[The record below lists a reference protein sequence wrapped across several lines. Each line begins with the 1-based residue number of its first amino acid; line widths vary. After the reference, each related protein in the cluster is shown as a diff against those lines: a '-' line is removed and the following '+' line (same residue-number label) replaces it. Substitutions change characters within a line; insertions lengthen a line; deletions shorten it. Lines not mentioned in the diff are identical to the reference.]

1 MRTGADGCGWVR
13 MGCAGRGMEGR
24 GCAARPERNADGARG
39 ADEVCGERVQ
49 IGRRAKRGAG
59 FGRPR
64 RGGKGD
70 EKWAY
75 SLGYIRFREGEAGI
89 SCFLLGEE
97 VDTGGHLRTHVRIW

>member
-1 MRTGADGCGWVR
+1 
-13 MGCAGRGMEGR
+13 MEGR

-75 SLGYIRFREGEAGI
+75 SPGDIRGADGVCGAWDGGARGKQ
-89 SCFLLGEE
+89 
-97 VDTGGHLRTHVRIW
+97 DTGGHLRTHVRIW

>member
-1 MRTGADGCGWVR
+1 MRGDIAQEICGVR
-13 MGCAGRGMEGR
+13 MGCAGRAMEGC

-59 FGRPR
+59 FGRLR

-70 EKWAY
+70 GGRKM
-75 SLGYIRFREGEAGI
+75 GI
-89 SCFLLGEE
+89 
-97 VDTGGHLRTHVRIW
+97 

>member
-1 MRTGADGCGWVR
+1 MRMGADGCGWGVR
-13 MGCAGRGMEGR
+13 GGMEGC
-24 GCAARPERNADGARG
+24 GCAARPEGNADGARG

-70 EKWAY
+70 GGRKM
-75 SLGYIRFREGEAGI
+75 GI
-89 SCFLLGEE
+89 
-97 VDTGGHLRTHVRIW
+97 

>member
-1 MRTGADGCGWVR
+1 MR
-13 MGCAGRGMEGR
+13 MGCAGRGMEGC

-75 SLGYIRFREGEAGI
+75 SPGDMRGADGVCGAWDGGVRGKQ
-89 SCFLLGEE
+89 
-97 VDTGGHLRTHVRIW
+97 DTGGHLRTHVRIW

>member
-1 MRTGADGCGWVR
+1 MGCEGARRVRMGADGCGW
-13 MGCAGRGMEGR
+13 GEGGGMEGR

-59 FGRPR
+59 FGRLR

-70 EKWAY
+70 GGRKM
-75 SLGYIRFREGEAGI
+75 GI
-89 SCFLLGEE
+89 
-97 VDTGGHLRTHVRIW
+97 